1 VEDQHLKSFDLVV
14 RTALAL
20 TPPLSVSCGSMR
32 SMRSLLTAEPRPARS
47 KPIATTS
54 PRPYFG

>member
-32 SMRSLLTAEPRPARS
+32 SLLTAEPRPARS